1 MKKII
6 LAALAASAASC
17 FAQGGLSIGAKVGT
31 LGPGLEMSGY
41 LTETLNIRVG
51 GQYLRFGFDTEV
63 DNIDYEVEMRFA
75 SLLTTLDWHP
85 NGSNFRISAG
95 FALNDN
101 RLDVDGR
108 AQESEE
114 VGGHVY
120 TPEQIGTLSG
130 DATFD
135 EFAPYVGIG
144 FGNAVADDVDLSFS
158 FDLGLVFQGT
168 PDVKL
173 RSDGTAAGN
182 PVFAADLQDEEDDL
196 QDDADKFKVYP
207 VLSFGISYCFW

>member
-1 MKKII
+1 M
-6 LAALAASAASC
+6 
-17 FAQGGLSIGAKVGT
+17 
-31 LGPGLEMSGY
+31 
-41 LTETLNIRVG
+41 
-51 GQYLRFGFDTEV
+51 
-63 DNIDYEVEMRFA
+63 
-75 SLLTTLDWHP
+75 
-85 NGSNFRISAG
+85 
-95 FALNDN
+95 
-101 RLDVDGR
+101 
-108 AQESEE
+108 
-114 VGGHVY
+114 Y

-158 FDLGLVFQGT
+158 FDLGLIFQGT

-182 PVFAADLQDEEDDL
+182 PVFVADLQDEEDDL
-196 QDDADKFKVYP
+196 QDDADKFKIYP